1 MEKLDRGVVAI
12 HQGGGRV
19 YVGWRMLGPGDNRFQ
34 PLSFHRRWN
43 PSEAEWSAHN
53 EKH

>member
-19 YVGWRMLGPGDNRFQ
+19 YVGWRMLG
-34 PLSFHRRWN
+34 
-43 PSEAEWSAHN
+43 
-53 EKH
+53 